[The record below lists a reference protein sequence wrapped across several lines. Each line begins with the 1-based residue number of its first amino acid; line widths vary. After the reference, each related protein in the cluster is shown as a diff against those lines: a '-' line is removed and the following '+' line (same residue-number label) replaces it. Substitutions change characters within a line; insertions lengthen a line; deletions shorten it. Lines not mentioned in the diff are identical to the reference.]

1 LSGLVEQYP
10 LYSRA
15 DEALWMEAD
24 SYSRMGPRFRQKAG
38 DALAKI
44 VKDYPLSEYADDAR
58 KKLEALEFP
67 VPEPDPAAAAR
78 MKYEAEN
85 RTRPGMM
92 RRSAGF
98 AMRGPDVSS
107 AAKSG
112 TPTMTNPNKSIPAS
126 VPTPGA
132 SAGFS
137 GDVTVSPVTGSSAL
151 DTNPDA
157 RSNPPGS
164 SASSTDANPQQQQD
178 SQQQT
183 DSKSKGKKKKSDKK
197 DNRAAPA
204 ANQ

>member
-1 LSGLVEQYP
+1 
-10 LYSRA
+10 
-15 DEALWMEAD
+15 
-24 SYSRMGPRFRQKAG
+24 MGPRFRQKTG
-38 DALAKI
+38 EALARI
-44 VKDYPLSEYADDAR
+44 VKDYPLSEYADDAK
-58 KKLEALEFP
+58 KKLASLELP
-67 VPEPDPAAAAR
+67 IPDPDPAAASR

-85 RTRPGMM
+85 RTKPGLM

-98 AMRGPDVSS
+98 MLRGPDTTP

-112 TPTMTNPNKSIPAS
+112 TPTMTNPKASIPAS

-137 GDVTVSPVTGSSAL
+137 GDVTVSPVTGASAL

-164 SASSTDANPQQQQD
+164 SASSSDSTSNGQQQVDIPQPA
-178 SQQQT
+178 
-183 DSKSKGKKKKSDKK
+183 DSKKNNKKQKKNSK
-197 DNRAAPA
+197 DNSANKAVPA